1 MIDLHSH
8 LLPGLDDGALSLVE
22 SVEMA
27 QSMAADGVTVVCAT
41 PHVRDDYPTSVEAME
56 DALAGVREAV
66 DDAGIAIEIRGGGE
80 IALDR
85 LPALDA
91 RTRARFGLGG
101 NSMLLLIETP
111 YSNWPLDLARTCAE
125 LHLEHIVPVLAH
137 PERNRTVQEHPE
149 VLEAAVRAGAF
160 VQLTAASVDG
170 RLGRAAAACARKLLE
185 LELAHCIASD
195 AHGPGV
201 RDAGMSAAASV
212 VGGGKMARWLT
223 YDVPAALLGNRALP
237 PRPPLP
243 RRGLVA
249 RLRG

>member
-8 LLPGLDDGALSLVE
+8 LLPGLDDGAFDLVA

-27 QSMAADGVTVVCAT
+27 HSMAADGVTVVCAT

-56 DALAGVREAV
+56 DALARVRGAV

-85 LPALDA
+85 LPALDP

-101 NSMLLLIETP
+101 NSMLLLLETP
-111 YSNWPLDLARTCAE
+111 YWDWPLDLARTCAD
-125 LHLEHIVPVLAH
+125 LHVEHILPVLAH
-137 PERNRTVQEHPE
+137 PERNRAVQDNPD
-149 VLEAAVRAGAF
+149 VLEGAVRAGAF

-185 LELAHCIASD
+185 RELAHCIASD

-201 RDAGMSAAASV
+201 RDAGMSAAARA
-212 VGGGKMARWLT
+212 VGG
-223 YDVPAALLGNRALP
+223 
-237 PRPPLP
+237 
-243 RRGLVA
+243 
-249 RLRG
+249 